1 MPYAPGIQDIS
12 GQLIAQGMSQA
23 GAARARAIESLGE
36 SISGGIRQYQ
46 QNRIITQQ
54 AIGKFGQGLQN
65 PEFKTYVTS
74 ILSDDPNAP
83 QVSPAIKTAVKNA
96 QKGNVD
102 VYDAAM
108 LSSIVDTFAKSKEQ
122 QSQDMLRQA
131 QAAQL
136 FAQGAQMQDEIRRRR
151 ALARMMDVPFY
162 ATDEEKAPMPV
173 QAQTPQQ
180 AQAQAQRAPEAAPTP
195 ETQPAAAAPAMQTA
209 PRPVAGPARD
219 AAAAAARFIPTDL
232 QGFTPAV
239 AQAAQREAA
248 LEFLSTGK
256 MGNRSLIA
264 QRIAAE
270 QRKQAGE
277 ERELTLAEGNALQE
291 QFNAAEREKPIG
303 VRRQMVVRASTRP
316 GYVAPEIVMAE
327 PSGLEKRAL
336 EAQNVA
342 DKLRLER
349 ISATITE
356 DKKAAAG
363 DRLYAPAVGKL
374 QSLIAE
380 DKIEGGALAE
390 FKTNLMSFGRA
401 FGINV
406 DESKLA
412 DLQQARAYF
421 GQNLIPL
428 FINTKG
434 ATSDKDAT
442 LFANWNPQLALNNK
456 ANAEM
461 LKVIQARIKLNRSL
475 EQLGSQIDA
484 EEITDKEYI
493 TKRAKLLRDYD
504 DAIPDID
511 SFLSSVGAPPRNI
524 AQNLGASAVSPQVT
538 QTAVDRNVAKGG
550 SAAAGL
556 FEKLKR
562 DAEARKGAR

>member
-46 QNRIITQQ
+46 QNRILTQQ
-54 AIGKFGQGLQN
+54 AIGKFGQGLEN
-65 PEFKTYVTS
+65 PEFKTYITS

-122 QSQDMLRQA
+122 QSQDMLRKA
-131 QAAQL
+131 QAANL
-136 FAQGAQMQDEIRRRR
+136 FAQSAQMQDEIRRRQ

-162 ATDEEKAPMPV
+162 ATDQEKAPMPV
-173 QAQTPQQ
+173 QAQTPRE
-180 AQAQAQRAPEAAPTP
+180 AQAQRAPEAGAAP
-195 ETQPAAAAPAMQTA
+195 ETQPAAAAPGMQPA
-209 PRPVAGPARD
+209 PGQVTGPARD

-327 PSGLEKRAL
+327 PSALEKRAI
-336 EAQNVA
+336 EAQNVG

-363 DRLYAPAVGKL
+363 DRLYAPASQTTFV
-374 QSLIAE
+374 
-380 DKIEGGALAE
+380 
-390 FKTNLMSFGRA
+390 
-401 FGINV
+401 
-406 DESKLA
+406 
-412 DLQQARAYF
+412 
-421 GQNLIPL
+421 PL
-428 FINTKG
+428 VV
-434 ATSDKDAT
+434 
-442 LFANWNPQLALNNK
+442 P
-456 ANAEM
+456 
-461 LKVIQARIKLNRSL
+461 
-475 EQLGSQIDA
+475 
-484 EEITDKEYI
+484 
-493 TKRAKLLRDYD
+493 
-504 DAIPDID
+504 
-511 SFLSSVGAPPRNI
+511 
-524 AQNLGASAVSPQVT
+524 
-538 QTAVDRNVAKGG
+538 
-550 SAAAGL
+550 
-556 FEKLKR
+556 
-562 DAEARKGAR
+562 

>member
-1 MPYAPGIQDIS
+1 
-12 GQLIAQGMSQA
+12 MSQA

-46 QNRIITQQ
+46 QNRILTQQ
-54 AIGKFGQGLQN
+54 AIGKFGQGLEN
-65 PEFKTYVTS
+65 PEFKTYITS

-122 QSQDMLRQA
+122 QSQDMLRKA
-131 QAAQL
+131 QAANL
-136 FAQGAQMQDEIRRRR
+136 FAQSAQMQDEIRRRQ

-162 ATDEEKAPMPV
+162 ATDQEKAPMPV
-173 QAQTPQQ
+173 QAQTPRE
-180 AQAQAQRAPEAAPTP
+180 AQAQRAPEAGAAP
-195 ETQPAAAAPAMQTA
+195 ETQPAAAAPGMQPA
-209 PRPVAGPARD
+209 PGQVTGPARD

-291 QFNAAEREKPIG
+291 QFNAAEREKPVG
-303 VRRQMVVRASTRP
+303 VRRQMIVRASTRP

-327 PSGLEKRAL
+327 PSALEKRAI
-336 EAQNVA
+336 EAQNVG

-380 DKIEGGALAE
+380 DKIEGGALADL
-390 FKTNLMSFGRA
+390 KTNVMSFGRA
-401 FGINV
+401 LGINV
-406 DESKLA
+406 NENELA
-412 DLQQARAYF
+412 DLQQARSYF
-421 GQNLIPL
+421 GQILIPL

-434 ATSDKDAT
+434 ATSDRDAT
-442 LFANWNPQLALNNK
+442 LFASWNPQLALNNK

-461 LKVIQARIKLNRSL
+461 LKVIQARIKLNRAL
-475 EQLGSQIDA
+475 EELGSKIDA
-484 EEITDKEYI
+484 EEITDKQYI
-493 TKRAKLLRDYD
+493 TQRSKLLREYD
-504 DAIPDID
+504 DAIPDVD

-524 AQNLGASAVSPQVT
+524 AQNLGPAAVSPQVT
-538 QTAVDRNVAKGG
+538 QATVDRNVAQGG

>member
-1 MPYAPGIQDIS
+1 MPYAPGVQDIS

-46 QNRIITQQ
+46 QNRILTQQ
-54 AIGKFGQGLQN
+54 AIGKFGQGLEN
-65 PEFKTYVTS
+65 PEFKTYITS

-122 QSQDMLRQA
+122 QSQDMLRKA
-131 QAAQL
+131 QAANL
-136 FAQGAQMQDEIRRRR
+136 FAQSAQMQDEIRRRQ

-162 ATDEEKAPMPV
+162 ATDQEKAPMPV
-173 QAQTPQQ
+173 QAQTPRE
-180 AQAQAQRAPEAAPTP
+180 AQAQRAPEAGAAP
-195 ETQPAAAAPAMQTA
+195 ETQPAAAAPGMQPA
-209 PRPVAGPARD
+209 PGQVTGPARD

-327 PSGLEKRAL
+327 PSALEKRAI
-336 EAQNVA
+336 EAQNVG

-380 DKIEGGALAE
+380 DKIEGGALTE
-390 FKTNLMSFGRA
+390 FANNIRSFGSA
-401 FGINV
+401 LGFKV
-406 DESKLA
+406 DETQLA
-412 DLQQARAYF
+412 DGQLARAYF
-421 GQNLIPL
+421 GQLLIPL

-442 LFANWNPQLALNNK
+442 LFASWNPQLAMNNK
-456 ANAEM
+456 ASAEM
-461 LKVIQARIKLNRSL
+461 LKVIQAKIKLNRSL

-484 EEITDKEYI
+484 EKITDKEYI
-493 TKRAKLLRDYD
+493 TERAKLLREYD

-524 AQNLGASAVSPQVT
+524 AQNLGPAAVNPQVT
-538 QTAVDRNVAKGG
+538 QAAVDRNVAQGG
-550 SAAAGL
+550 STAAGL
-556 FEKLKR
+556 HEKLLR
-562 DAEARKGAR
+562 DAQARKGAR

>member
-1 MPYAPGIQDIS
+1 MPYAPGVQDIS

-54 AIGKFGQGLQN
+54 AIGKFGQGLEN
-65 PEFKTYVTS
+65 PEFKTYITS

-122 QSQDMLRQA
+122 QSQDMLRKA
-131 QAAQL
+131 QAANL
-136 FAQGAQMQDEIRRRR
+136 FAQSAQMQDEIRRRQ

-162 ATDEEKAPMPV
+162 ATDQEKAPMPV
-173 QAQTPQQ
+173 QAQTPRE
-180 AQAQAQRAPEAAPTP
+180 AQAQRAPEAGAAP
-195 ETQPAAAAPAMQTA
+195 ETQPAAAAPGMQPA
-209 PRPVAGPARD
+209 PGQVTGPARD

-327 PSGLEKRAL
+327 PSALEKRAI
-336 EAQNVA
+336 EAQNVG

-380 DKIEGGALAE
+380 DKIEGGALTE
-390 FKTNLMSFGRA
+390 FANNIRSFGSA
-401 FGINV
+401 LGFKV
-406 DESKLA
+406 DETQLA
-412 DLQQARAYF
+412 DGQLARAYF
-421 GQNLIPL
+421 GQLLIPL

-442 LFANWNPQLALNNK
+442 LFASWNPQLAMNNK
-456 ANAEM
+456 ASAEM
-461 LKVIQARIKLNRSL
+461 LKVIQAKIKLNRSL

-484 EEITDKEYI
+484 EKITDKEYI
-493 TKRAKLLRDYD
+493 TERAKLLREYD

-524 AQNLGASAVSPQVT
+524 AQNLGPAAVNPQVT
-538 QTAVDRNVAKGG
+538 QAAVDRNVAQGG
-550 SAAAGL
+550 STAAGL
-556 FEKLKR
+556 HEKLLR
-562 DAEARKGAR
+562 DAQARKGAR

>member
-1 MPYAPGIQDIS
+1 MAYAPGIQDIS

-46 QNRIITQQ
+46 QNRILTQQ
-54 AIGKFGQGLQN
+54 AIGKFGQGLEN
-65 PEFKTYVTS
+65 PEFKTYITS

-122 QSQDMLRQA
+122 QSQDMLRRA

-136 FAQGAQMQDEIRRRR
+136 FAQGAQMQDEIQRRR

-162 ATDEEKAPMPV
+162 ATDQDKAPMPV
-173 QAQTPQQ
+173 QAQTPRE
-180 AQAQAQRAPEAAPTP
+180 AQAQRAPEAGAAP
-195 ETQPAAAAPAMQTA
+195 ETQPAAAAPGMQPA
-209 PRPVAGPARD
+209 PGQVTGPARD

-327 PSGLEKRAL
+327 PSALEKRAI
-336 EAQNVA
+336 EAQNVG

-380 DKIEGGALAE
+380 DKIEGGALADL
-390 FKTNLMSFGRA
+390 KTNVMSFGRA
-401 FGINV
+401 LGINV
-406 DESKLA
+406 NESELA
-412 DLQQARAYF
+412 DLQQARSYF
-421 GQNLIPL
+421 GQILIPL

-434 ATSDKDAT
+434 ATSDRDAT
-442 LFANWNPQLALNNK
+442 LFASWNPQLALNNK

-461 LKVIQARIKLNRSL
+461 LKVIQARIKLNRAL
-475 EQLGSQIDA
+475 EELGSKIDA
-484 EEITDKEYI
+484 EEITDKQYI
-493 TKRAKLLRDYD
+493 TQRSKLLREYD
-504 DAIPDID
+504 DAIPDVD

-524 AQNLGASAVSPQVT
+524 AQNLGPAAVSPQVT
-538 QTAVDRNVAKGG
+538 QATVDRNVAQGG

>member
-1 MPYAPGIQDIS
+1 MAYAPGIQDIS

-65 PEFKTYVTS
+65 PEFKSYVTS

-122 QSQDMLRQA
+122 QSQDVLRKA
-131 QAAQL
+131 QAANL
-136 FAQGAQMQDEIRRRR
+136 FAQSAQMQDEIRRRQ

-162 ATDEEKAPMPV
+162 ATDQEKAPMPV
-173 QAQTPQQ
+173 QAQTPRE
-180 AQAQAQRAPEAAPTP
+180 AQAQRAPEAGAAP
-195 ETQPAAAAPAMQTA
+195 EAQPAAAAPGMQPA
-209 PRPVAGPARD
+209 PGQVTGPARD

-291 QFNAAEREKPIG
+291 QFNAAEREKPVG
-303 VRRQMVVRASTRP
+303 VRRQMIVRASTRP

-327 PSGLEKRAL
+327 PSALEKRAI
-336 EAQNVA
+336 EAQNVG

-380 DKIEGGALAE
+380 DKIEGGALTE
-390 FKTNLMSFGRA
+390 FANNIRSFGSA
-401 FGINV
+401 LGFKV
-406 DESKLA
+406 DETQLA
-412 DLQQARAYF
+412 DGQLARAYF
-421 GQNLIPL
+421 GQLLIPL

-442 LFANWNPQLALNNK
+442 LFASWNPQLAMNNK
-456 ANAEM
+456 ASGEM
-461 LKVIQARIKLNRSL
+461 LKVIQAKIKLNRSL

-484 EEITDKEYI
+484 EKITDKEYI
-493 TKRAKLLRDYD
+493 TERAKLLREYD

-524 AQNLGASAVSPQVT
+524 AQNLGPAAVSPQVT
-538 QTAVDRNVAKGG
+538 KAAVDRNVAQGG

-556 FEKLKR
+556 HEKLLR
-562 DAEARKGAR
+562 DAQARKGAR

>member
-1 MPYAPGIQDIS
+1 MPYAPGVQDIS

-46 QNRIITQQ
+46 QNRILTQQ
-54 AIGKFGQGLQN
+54 AIGKFGQGLEN
-65 PEFKTYVTS
+65 PEFKTYITS

-122 QSQDMLRQA
+122 QSQDVLRKA
-131 QAAQL
+131 QAANL
-136 FAQGAQMQDEIRRRR
+136 FAQSAQVQDEIARRR

-162 ATDEEKAPMPV
+162 ATDQEKAPMPV
-173 QAQTPQQ
+173 QAQTPRE
-180 AQAQAQRAPEAAPTP
+180 AQAQRAPEAGAAP
-195 ETQPAAAAPAMQTA
+195 ETQPAAAAPGMQPA
-209 PRPVAGPARD
+209 PGQVTGPARD

-277 ERELTLAEGNALQE
+277 ERELTLAEGNALQA
-291 QFNAAEREKPIG
+291 QFNAAEREKPVG
-303 VRRQMVVRASTRP
+303 VRRQMIVRASTRA

-327 PSGLEKRAL
+327 PSALEKRAI
-336 EAQNVA
+336 EAQNVG

-380 DKIEGGALAE
+380 DKIEGGALTE
-390 FKTNLMSFGRA
+390 FANNIRSFGSA
-401 FGINV
+401 LGFKV
-406 DESKLA
+406 DETQLA
-412 DLQQARAYF
+412 DGQLARAYF
-421 GQNLIPL
+421 GQLLIPL

-442 LFANWNPQLALNNK
+442 LFASWNPQLAMNNK
-456 ANAEM
+456 ASGEM
-461 LKVIQARIKLNRSL
+461 LKVIQAKIKLNRSL

-484 EEITDKEYI
+484 EEITDKQYI
-493 TKRAKLLRDYD
+493 TQRAKLLREYD

-524 AQNLGASAVSPQVT
+524 AQNLGPAAVSPQVT
-538 QTAVDRNVAKGG
+538 QATVDRNVAQGG

-556 FEKLKR
+556 HEKLLR
-562 DAEARKGAR
+562 DAQARKGAR

>member
-1 MPYAPGIQDIS
+1 MAYAPGIQDIS

-46 QNRIITQQ
+46 QNRILTQQ
-54 AIGKFGQGLQN
+54 AIGKFGQGLEN
-65 PEFKTYVTS
+65 PEFKTYITS

-122 QSQDMLRQA
+122 QSQDMLRRA

-136 FAQGAQMQDEIRRRR
+136 FAQGAQMQDEIQRRR

-162 ATDEEKAPMPV
+162 ATDQDKAPMPV
-173 QAQTPQQ
+173 QAQTPRE
-180 AQAQAQRAPEAAPTP
+180 AQAQRAPEAGAAP
-195 ETQPAAAAPAMQTA
+195 ETQPAAAAPGMQPA
-209 PRPVAGPARD
+209 PGQVTGPARD

-327 PSGLEKRAL
+327 PSALEKRAI
-336 EAQNVA
+336 EAQNVG

-380 DKIEGGALAE
+380 DKIEGGALTE
-390 FKTNLMSFGRA
+390 FANNIRSFGSA
-401 FGINV
+401 LGFKV
-406 DESKLA
+406 DETQLA
-412 DLQQARAYF
+412 DGQLARAYF
-421 GQNLIPL
+421 GQLLIPL

-442 LFANWNPQLALNNK
+442 LFASWNPQLAMNNK
-456 ANAEM
+456 ASAEM
-461 LKVIQARIKLNRSL
+461 LKVIQAKIKLNRSL

-484 EEITDKEYI
+484 EKITDKEYI
-493 TKRAKLLRDYD
+493 TERAKLLREYD

-524 AQNLGASAVSPQVT
+524 AQNLGPAAVNPQVT
-538 QTAVDRNVAKGG
+538 QAAVDRNVAQGG
-550 SAAAGL
+550 STAAGL
-556 FEKLKR
+556 HEKLLR
-562 DAEARKGAR
+562 DAQARKGAR

>member
-162 ATDEEKAPMPV
+162 ATDEEKAPVPT
-173 QAQTPQQ
+173 QAQTPQ
-180 AQAQAQRAPEAAPTP
+180 QAQAQRAPEAAPTP

-277 ERELTLAEGNALQE
+277 ERELTLAEGNALQA

-327 PSGLEKRAL
+327 PSALEKRAL

-374 QSLIAE
+374 QALIAE
-380 DKIEGGALAE
+380 DKIEGGALTE
-390 FKTNLMSFGRA
+390 FANNIRSFGSA
-401 FGINV
+401 LGFKV
-406 DESKLA
+406 DETQLA
-412 DLQQARAYF
+412 DGQLARAYF
-421 GQNLIPL
+421 GQLLIPL

-442 LFANWNPQLALNNK
+442 LFASWNPQLAMNNK
-456 ANAEM
+456 ASAEM
-461 LKVIQARIKLNRSL
+461 LKVIQAKIKLNRSL

-484 EEITDKEYI
+484 EKITDKEYI
-493 TKRAKLLRDYD
+493 TERAKLLREYD

-511 SFLSSVGAPPRNI
+511 SFLSSVGAPPRKI
-524 AQNLGASAVSPQVT
+524 AQNVGTSAVSPQVT
-538 QTAVDRNVAKGG
+538 QTAVDRNVAQGG

>member
-277 ERELTLAEGNALQE
+277 ERELTLAEGNALQA
-291 QFNAAEREKPIG
+291 QFNATEREKPIG

-538 QTAVDRNVAKGG
+538 QTAVDRNVAQGG

>member
-1 MPYAPGIQDIS
+1 MAYAPGIQDIS

-46 QNRIITQQ
+46 QNRILTQQ
-54 AIGKFGQGLQN
+54 AIGKFGQGLEN
-65 PEFKTYVTS
+65 PEFKTYITS

-122 QSQDMLRQA
+122 QSQDMLRRA

-136 FAQGAQMQDEIRRRR
+136 FAQGAQMQDEIQRRR

-162 ATDEEKAPMPV
+162 ATDQDKAPMPV
-173 QAQTPQQ
+173 QAQTPRE
-180 AQAQAQRAPEAAPTP
+180 AQAQRAPEAGAAP
-195 ETQPAAAAPAMQTA
+195 ETQPAAAAPGMQPA
-209 PRPVAGPARD
+209 PGQVTGPARD

-327 PSGLEKRAL
+327 PSALEKRAI
-336 EAQNVA
+336 EAQNVG

-380 DKIEGGALAE
+380 DKIEGGALADL
-390 FKTNLMSFGRA
+390 KTNVMSFGRA
-401 FGINV
+401 LGINV
-406 DESKLA
+406 NESELA
-412 DLQQARAYF
+412 DLQQARSYF
-421 GQNLIPL
+421 GQILIPL

-434 ATSDKDAT
+434 ATSDRDAT
-442 LFANWNPQLALNNK
+442 LFASWNPQLALNNK

-475 EQLGSQIDA
+475 EDLGSKIDA
-484 EEITDKEYI
+484 EEITDKQYI
-493 TKRAKLLRDYD
+493 TQRSKLLREYD
-504 DAIPDID
+504 DAIPDVD

-524 AQNLGASAVSPQVT
+524 AQNLGPAAVSPQVT
-538 QTAVDRNVAKGG
+538 QATVDRNVAQGG

>member
-46 QNRIITQQ
+46 QNRILTQQ
-54 AIGKFGQGLQN
+54 AIGKFGQGLEN
-65 PEFKTYVTS
+65 PEFKTYITS

-122 QSQDMLRQA
+122 QSQDMLRRA

-136 FAQGAQMQDEIRRRR
+136 FAQGAQMQDEIQRRR

-162 ATDEEKAPMPV
+162 ATDQEKAPMPV
-173 QAQTPQQ
+173 QAQTPRE
-180 AQAQAQRAPEAAPTP
+180 AQAQRAPEAVSAAEAQP
-195 ETQPAAAAPAMQTA
+195 EMAAAGMQPA
-209 PRPVAGPARD
+209 PRQVTGPARD

-327 PSGLEKRAL
+327 PSALEKRAI
-336 EAQNVA
+336 EAQNVG

-380 DKIEGGALAE
+380 DKIEGGALTE
-390 FKTNLMSFGRA
+390 FANNIRSFGSA
-401 FGINV
+401 LGFKV
-406 DESKLA
+406 DETQLA
-412 DLQQARAYF
+412 DGQLARAYF
-421 GQNLIPL
+421 GQLLIPL

-442 LFANWNPQLALNNK
+442 LFASWNPQLAMNNK
-456 ANAEM
+456 ASAEM
-461 LKVIQARIKLNRSL
+461 LKVIQAKIKLNRSL

-484 EEITDKEYI
+484 EKITDKEYI
-493 TKRAKLLRDYD
+493 TERAKLLREYD

-524 AQNLGASAVSPQVT
+524 AQNLGPAAVNPQVT
-538 QTAVDRNVAKGG
+538 QAAVDRNVAQGG
-550 SAAAGL
+550 STAAGL
-556 FEKLKR
+556 HEKLLR
-562 DAEARKGAR
+562 DAQARKGAR

>member
-54 AIGKFGQGLQN
+54 AIGKFGQGLEN
-65 PEFKTYVTS
+65 PEFKSYVTS

-122 QSQDMLRQA
+122 QSQDVLRKA
-131 QAAQL
+131 QAANL
-136 FAQGAQMQDEIRRRR
+136 FAQSAQVQDEIARRR

-162 ATDEEKAPMPV
+162 ATDQEKAPMPV

-180 AQAQAQRAPEAAPTP
+180 AQAQRAPEAVSAA
-195 ETQPAAAAPAMQTA
+195 EAQPGMAAPAMPAA
-209 PRPVAGPARD
+209 PRQATGPVQ
-219 AAAAAARFIPTDL
+219 AAATAASRFNVPTDL

-277 ERELTLAEGNALQE
+277 ERELTLAEGNELQE
-291 QFNAAEREKPIG
+291 RFNAAECEKPVG
-303 VRRQMVVRASTRP
+303 VRRQMIVRASTRP

-327 PSGLEKRAL
+327 PSALEKRAI
-336 EAQNVA
+336 EAQNVG

-380 DKIEGGALAE
+380 DKIEGGALTE
-390 FKTNLMSFGRA
+390 FKTNLMAFGRA

-406 DESKLA
+406 DENKLA

-493 TKRAKLLRDYD
+493 TKRAKLLREYD

-511 SFLSSVGAPPRNI
+511 MFLSSVGAPPRNI
-524 AQNLGASAVSPQVT
+524 AQNLGPAAVSPQVT
-538 QTAVDRNVAKGG
+538 QATVDRNVAQGG

-556 FEKLKR
+556 HEKLLR
-562 DAEARKGAR
+562 DAQARKGAR

>member
-1 MPYAPGIQDIS
+1 MPYAPGVQDIS

-54 AIGKFGQGLQN
+54 AIGKFGQGLEN
-65 PEFKTYVTS
+65 PEFKTYITS

-122 QSQDMLRQA
+122 QSQDVLRKA
-131 QAAQL
+131 QAANL
-136 FAQGAQMQDEIRRRR
+136 FAQSAQVQDEIARRR

-162 ATDEEKAPMPV
+162 ATDQEKAPIPT

-180 AQAQAQRAPEAAPTP
+180 AQAQRAPEAVPAAEAQPGMAAPGM
-195 ETQPAAAAPAMQTA
+195 QPA
-209 PRPVAGPARD
+209 PREVTGPARD

-291 QFNAAEREKPIG
+291 QFNAAEREKPVG
-303 VRRQMVVRASTRP
+303 VRRQMIVRASTRP

-327 PSGLEKRAL
+327 PSALEKRAI
-336 EAQNVA
+336 EAQNVG

-380 DKIEGGALAE
+380 DKIEGGALTE
-390 FKTNLMSFGRA
+390 FKTNLMAFGRA

-406 DESKLA
+406 DENKLA

-442 LFANWNPQLALNNK
+442 LFASWNPQLALNNK

-484 EEITDKEYI
+484 EEITDKQYI
-493 TKRAKLLRDYD
+493 TQRSKLLREYD
-504 DAIPDID
+504 DAIPDVD

-524 AQNLGASAVSPQVT
+524 AQNLGPAAVSPQVT
-538 QTAVDRNVAKGG
+538 QATVSRDVAQGA
-550 SAAAGL
+550 STAAGL
-556 FEKLKR
+556 HEKLLR
-562 DAEARKGAR
+562 DAQARKGAR

>member
-46 QNRIITQQ
+46 QNRILTQQ
-54 AIGKFGQGLQN
+54 AIGKFGQGLEN
-65 PEFKTYVTS
+65 PEFKTYITS

-122 QSQDMLRQA
+122 QSQDVLRKA
-131 QAAQL
+131 QAANL
-136 FAQGAQMQDEIRRRR
+136 FAQSAQVQDEIARRR

-162 ATDEEKAPMPV
+162 ATDQEKAPMPT
-173 QAQTPQQ
+173 QAQTPQ
-180 AQAQAQRAPEAAPTP
+180 QAQAQRAPEAAPTP
-195 ETQPAAAAPAMQTA
+195 ETQPAAATPAMQPA
-209 PRPVAGPARD
+209 PRQVIGPARD

-291 QFNAAEREKPIG
+291 QFNAAEREKPVG
-303 VRRQMVVRASTRP
+303 VRRQMIVRASTRP

-327 PSGLEKRAL
+327 PSALEKRAI
-336 EAQNVA
+336 EAQNVG

-380 DKIEGGALAE
+380 DKIEGGALTE
-390 FKTNLMSFGRA
+390 FKTNLMAFGRA

-406 DESKLA
+406 DENKLA

-484 EEITDKEYI
+484 EEITDKQYI
-493 TKRAKLLRDYD
+493 TQRSKLLREYD

-524 AQNLGASAVSPQVT
+524 AQNLGPAAVSPQVT
-538 QTAVDRNVAKGG
+538 QATVDRNVAQGG

>member
-1 MPYAPGIQDIS
+1 MPYAPGVQDIS

-23 GAARARAIESLGE
+23 GAARARAIEGLGE

-54 AIGKFGQGLQN
+54 AIGKFGQGLEN
-65 PEFKTYVTS
+65 PEFKTYITS

-122 QSQDMLRQA
+122 QSQDMLRKA
-131 QAAQL
+131 QAANL
-136 FAQGAQMQDEIRRRR
+136 FAQSAQMQDEIQRRR

-162 ATDEEKAPMPV
+162 ATDQDKAPMPV
-173 QAQTPQQ
+173 QAQTPRE
-180 AQAQAQRAPEAAPTP
+180 AQAQRAPEAVSAAEAQPEMAAPGM
-195 ETQPAAAAPAMQTA
+195 QPA
-209 PRPVAGPARD
+209 PRQVTGPARD

-291 QFNAAEREKPIG
+291 QFNAAEREKPVG
-303 VRRQMVVRASTRP
+303 VRRQMIVRASTRP

-327 PSGLEKRAL
+327 PSALEKRAI
-336 EAQNVA
+336 EAQNVG

-380 DKIEGGALAE
+380 DKIEGGALTE
-390 FKTNLMSFGRA
+390 FKTNLMAFGRA

-406 DESKLA
+406 DENKLA

-484 EEITDKEYI
+484 EEITDKQYI
-493 TKRAKLLRDYD
+493 TQRSKLLREYD
-504 DAIPDID
+504 DAIPDVD

-524 AQNLGASAVSPQVT
+524 AQNLGPAAVSPQVT
-538 QTAVDRNVAKGG
+538 QATVDRNVAQGG

>member
-1 MPYAPGIQDIS
+1 MPYAPGVQDIS

-54 AIGKFGQGLQN
+54 AIGKFGQGLEN
-65 PEFKTYVTS
+65 PEFKTYITS

-102 VYDAAM
+102 VYEGTM

-122 QSQDMLRQA
+122 QSQDVLRKA
-131 QAAQL
+131 QAANL
-136 FAQGAQMQDEIRRRR
+136 FAQSAQVQDEIARRR

-162 ATDEEKAPMPV
+162 ATDQEKAPIPT

-180 AQAQAQRAPEAAPTP
+180 AQAQRAPEAVPAAEAQPGMAAPGM
-195 ETQPAAAAPAMQTA
+195 QPA
-209 PRPVAGPARD
+209 PREVTGPARD

-291 QFNAAEREKPIG
+291 QFNAAEREKPVG
-303 VRRQMVVRASTRP
+303 VRRQMIVRASTRP

-327 PSGLEKRAL
+327 PSALEKRAI
-336 EAQNVA
+336 EAQNVG

-380 DKIEGGALAE
+380 DKIEGGALTE
-390 FKTNLMSFGRA
+390 FKTNLMAFGRA

-406 DESKLA
+406 DENKLA

-442 LFANWNPQLALNNK
+442 LFASWNPQLALNNK

-484 EEITDKEYI
+484 EEITDKQYI
-493 TKRAKLLRDYD
+493 TQRSKLLREYD

-524 AQNLGASAVSPQVT
+524 AQNLGPAAVSPQVT
-538 QTAVDRNVAKGG
+538 QATVDRNVAQGG

>member
-1 MPYAPGIQDIS
+1 
-12 GQLIAQGMSQA
+12 
-23 GAARARAIESLGE
+23 
-36 SISGGIRQYQ
+36 
-46 QNRIITQQ
+46 
-54 AIGKFGQGLQN
+54 
-65 PEFKTYVTS
+65 
-74 ILSDDPNAP
+74 
-83 QVSPAIKTAVKNA
+83 
-96 QKGNVD
+96 
-102 VYDAAM
+102 
-108 LSSIVDTFAKSKEQ
+108 
-122 QSQDMLRQA
+122 
-131 QAAQL
+131 
-136 FAQGAQMQDEIRRRR
+136 
-151 ALARMMDVPFY
+151 
-162 ATDEEKAPMPV
+162 MPV
-173 QAQTPQQ
+173 QAQTPRE
-180 AQAQAQRAPEAAPTP
+180 AQAQRAPEAGAAP
-195 ETQPAAAAPAMQTA
+195 ETQPAAAAPGMQPA
-209 PRPVAGPARD
+209 PGQVTGPARD

-291 QFNAAEREKPIG
+291 QFNAAEPIG

-327 PSGLEKRAL
+327 PSALEKRAI
-336 EAQNVA
+336 EAQNVG

-380 DKIEGGALAE
+380 DKIEGGALTE
-390 FKTNLMSFGRA
+390 FANNIRSFGSA
-401 FGINV
+401 LGFKV
-406 DESKLA
+406 DETQLA
-412 DLQQARAYF
+412 DGQLARAYF
-421 GQNLIPL
+421 GQLLIPL

-442 LFANWNPQLALNNK
+442 LFASWNPQLAMNNK
-456 ANAEM
+456 ASAEM
-461 LKVIQARIKLNRSL
+461 LKVIQAKIKLNRSL

-484 EEITDKEYI
+484 EKITDKEYI
-493 TKRAKLLRDYD
+493 TERAKLLREYD

-524 AQNLGASAVSPQVT
+524 AQNLGPAAVNPQVT
-538 QTAVDRNVAKGG
+538 QAAVDRNVAQGG
-550 SAAAGL
+550 STAAGL
-556 FEKLKR
+556 HEKLLR
-562 DAEARKGAR
+562 DAQARKGAR

>member
-162 ATDEEKAPMPV
+162 ATDEEKAPVPT
-173 QAQTPQQ
+173 QAQTPQ
-180 AQAQAQRAPEAAPTP
+180 QAQAQRAPEAAPTP

-277 ERELTLAEGNALQE
+277 ERELTLAEGNALQA

-538 QTAVDRNVAKGG
+538 QTAVDRNVAQGG

>member
-23 GAARARAIESLGE
+23 GAARARAIENIGE
-36 SISGGIRQYQ
+36 SITGGIRQYQ
-46 QNRIITQQ
+46 QNRILTQQ
-54 AIGKFGQGLQN
+54 AIGKFGQGLEN
-65 PEFKTYVTS
+65 PEFKTYITS

-122 QSQDMLRQA
+122 QSQDMLRKA
-131 QAAQL
+131 QAANL
-136 FAQGAQMQDEIRRRR
+136 FAQSAQMQDEIRRRQ

-162 ATDEEKAPMPV
+162 ATDQEKAPIPT

-180 AQAQAQRAPEAAPTP
+180 AQAQRAPEAV
-195 ETQPAAAAPAMQTA
+195 PAAEAQPGMAAPAMPAA
-209 PRPVAGPARD
+209 PRQATGPVQ
-219 AAAAAARFIPTDL
+219 AAATAASRFNVPTDL

-327 PSGLEKRAL
+327 PSALEKRAI
-336 EAQNVA
+336 EAQNVG

-380 DKIEGGALAE
+380 DKIEGGALTE
-390 FKTNLMSFGRA
+390 FANNIRSFGSA
-401 FGINV
+401 LGFKV
-406 DESKLA
+406 DETQLA
-412 DLQQARAYF
+412 DGQLARAYF
-421 GQNLIPL
+421 GQLLIPL

-442 LFANWNPQLALNNK
+442 LFASWNPQLAMNNK
-456 ANAEM
+456 ASGEM
-461 LKVIQARIKLNRSL
+461 LKVIQAKIKLNRSL

-484 EEITDKEYI
+484 EKITDKEYI
-493 TKRAKLLRDYD
+493 TERAKLLREYD

-524 AQNLGASAVSPQVT
+524 AQNLGPAAVSPQVT
-538 QTAVDRNVAKGG
+538 QATVDRNVAQGG

>member
-1 MPYAPGIQDIS
+1 MPYAPGVQDIS

-54 AIGKFGQGLQN
+54 AIGKFGQGLEN
-65 PEFKTYVTS
+65 PEFKTYITS

-122 QSQDMLRQA
+122 QSQDMLRKA
-131 QAAQL
+131 QAANL
-136 FAQGAQMQDEIRRRR
+136 FAQSAQMQDEIRRRQ

-162 ATDEEKAPMPV
+162 ATDQEKAPMPV
-173 QAQTPQQ
+173 QAQTPRE
-180 AQAQAQRAPEAAPTP
+180 AQAQRAPEAGAAP
-195 ETQPAAAAPAMQTA
+195 ETQPAAAAPGMQPA
-209 PRPVAGPARD
+209 PGQVTGPARD

-291 QFNAAEREKPIG
+291 QFNAAEREKPVG
-303 VRRQMVVRASTRP
+303 VRRQMIVRASTRP

-327 PSGLEKRAL
+327 PSALEKRAI
-336 EAQNVA
+336 EAQNVG

-349 ISATITE
+349 ISLTITE

-380 DKIEGGALAE
+380 DKIEGGALTE
-390 FKTNLMSFGRA
+390 FANNIRSFGSA
-401 FGINV
+401 LGFKV
-406 DESKLA
+406 DENQLA
-412 DLQQARAYF
+412 DGQLARSYF
-421 GQNLIPL
+421 GQLLIPL

-442 LFANWNPQLALNNK
+442 LFASWNPQLAMNNK
-456 ANAEM
+456 ASAEM
-461 LKVIQARIKLNRSL
+461 LKVIQAKIKLNRSL

-484 EEITDKEYI
+484 EKITDKEYI
-493 TKRAKLLRDYD
+493 TERAKLLREYD

-524 AQNLGASAVSPQVT
+524 AQNLGPAAVSPQVT
-538 QTAVDRNVAKGG
+538 KAAVDRNVAQGG

-556 FEKLKR
+556 HEKLLR
-562 DAEARKGAR
+562 DAQARKGAR

>member
-1 MPYAPGIQDIS
+1 
-12 GQLIAQGMSQA
+12 
-23 GAARARAIESLGE
+23 
-36 SISGGIRQYQ
+36 
-46 QNRIITQQ
+46 
-54 AIGKFGQGLQN
+54 
-65 PEFKTYVTS
+65 
-74 ILSDDPNAP
+74 
-83 QVSPAIKTAVKNA
+83 
-96 QKGNVD
+96 
-102 VYDAAM
+102 
-108 LSSIVDTFAKSKEQ
+108 
-122 QSQDMLRQA
+122 
-131 QAAQL
+131 
-136 FAQGAQMQDEIRRRR
+136 MQDEIRRRR

-173 QAQTPQQ
+173 QAQTPRE
-180 AQAQAQRAPEAAPTP
+180 AQAQRAPEAVPAAEAQP
-195 ETQPAAAAPAMQTA
+195 EMAAAGMQPA
-209 PRPVAGPARD
+209 PRQVTGPARD

-327 PSGLEKRAL
+327 PSALEKRAL
-336 EAQNVA
+336 EAQNVG

-356 DKKAAAG
+356 DKKASAG

-374 QSLIAE
+374 QSLIAD
-380 DKIEGGALAE
+380 DKIEGGAFADL
-390 FKTNLMSFGRA
+390 KTNLMSFGRA
-401 FGINV
+401 LGVKV
-406 DESKLA
+406 DEDKLS
-412 DLQQARAYF
+412 DLQQARSYF
-421 GQNLIPL
+421 GQILIPL

-434 ATSDKDAT
+434 ATSDRDAV
-442 LFANWNPQLALNNK
+442 LFASWNPQLALNNK

-475 EQLGSQIDA
+475 EELGSKIDA
-484 EEITDKEYI
+484 EEITSKDYI
-493 TKRAKLLRDYD
+493 TQRRKLLRDYD
-504 DAIPDID
+504 DAIPDVD
-511 SFLSSVGAPPRNI
+511 TFLSSVGEPPRKI
-524 AQNLGASAVSPQVT
+524 AQNLGSAAVSPQVT
-538 QTAVDRNVAKGG
+538 AAAVSRDVAQGA
-550 SAAAGL
+550 STAAGL

-562 DAEARKGAR
+562 DAEARKGPPTK

>member
-1 MPYAPGIQDIS
+1 M
-12 GQLIAQGMSQA
+12 
-23 GAARARAIESLGE
+23 
-36 SISGGIRQYQ
+36 
-46 QNRIITQQ
+46 
-54 AIGKFGQGLQN
+54 
-65 PEFKTYVTS
+65 
-74 ILSDDPNAP
+74 
-83 QVSPAIKTAVKNA
+83 
-96 QKGNVD
+96 
-102 VYDAAM
+102 
-108 LSSIVDTFAKSKEQ
+108 
-122 QSQDMLRQA
+122 
-131 QAAQL
+131 
-136 FAQGAQMQDEIRRRR
+136 
-151 ALARMMDVPFY
+151 
-162 ATDEEKAPMPV
+162 
-173 QAQTPQQ
+173 
-180 AQAQAQRAPEAAPTP
+180 
-195 ETQPAAAAPAMQTA
+195 QPA
-209 PRPVAGPARD
+209 PRQVIGPARD

-291 QFNAAEREKPIG
+291 QFNAAEREKPVG
-303 VRRQMVVRASTRP
+303 VRRQMIVRASTRP

-327 PSGLEKRAL
+327 PSALEKRAL
-336 EAQNVA
+336 EAQNVG

-380 DKIEGGALAE
+380 DKIEGGALTE
-390 FKTNLMSFGRA
+390 FKTNLMAFGRA

-406 DESKLA
+406 DENKLA

-484 EEITDKEYI
+484 EEITDKQYI
-493 TKRAKLLRDYD
+493 TQRSKLLREYD
-504 DAIPDID
+504 DAIPDVD

-524 AQNLGASAVSPQVT
+524 AQNLGPAAVSPQVT
-538 QTAVDRNVAKGG
+538 QATVDRNVAQGG

>member
-162 ATDEEKAPMPV
+162 ATDEEKAPVPT
-173 QAQTPQQ
+173 QAQTPQ
-180 AQAQAQRAPEAAPTP
+180 QAQAQRAPEAAPTP
-195 ETQPAAAAPAMQTA
+195 ETQPTAAAPAMQPA

-277 ERELTLAEGNALQE
+277 EREMTLAEGNELQE
-291 QFNAAEREKPIG
+291 RFNAAEREKPVG
-303 VRRQMVVRASTRP
+303 VRRQMIVRASTRP

-327 PSGLEKRAL
+327 PSALEKRAL
-336 EAQNVA
+336 ESQNVG

-380 DKIEGGALAE
+380 DKIEGGALTE
-390 FKTNLMSFGRA
+390 FANNIRSFGNA
-401 FGINV
+401 LGFKV
-406 DESKLA
+406 DETQLA
-412 DLQQARAYF
+412 DGQLARAYF
-421 GQNLIPL
+421 GQLLIPL

-442 LFANWNPQLALNNK
+442 LFASWNPQLAMNNK
-456 ANAEM
+456 ASGEM
-461 LKVIQARIKLNRSL
+461 LKVIQAKIKLNRSL

-511 SFLSSVGAPPRNI
+511 SFLSSVGAPPRKI
-524 AQNLGASAVSPQVT
+524 AQNLGAAAVSPQVT
-538 QTAVDRNVAKGG
+538 QAAVDRNVAQGG